1 MSQEI
6 KKSFWG
12 VIPAT
17 VRYDK
22 KVVDGAKLLYSEISA
37 LCNEKGYCWATN
49 EYFAVL
55 YNTTT
60 RTVSRWIAS
69 LEKAEHIVVPNG
81 GKQRKIFLAQKMNFE
96 TDNLN
101 EPVEADDQ
109 VPDAKKTIE
118 KEDKLIRGKKFSNED
133 LFLAEHLLSK
143 IIYNFPAFSNKKVNI
158 EEWAE
163 DIRKLREI
171 DNATHEQIRFM
182 ITWVHG
188 GEIEITGRPKRNFEP
203 NEFWSKN
210 ILSAR
215 KLRKQWFDHLVP
227 QLQSD
232 LKKNIKKHASV
243 QL

>member
-1 MSQEI
+1 MHEEI

-12 VIPAT
+12 VIPAN

-22 KVVDGAKLLYSEISA
+22 SVQDGAKLLYSEITA
-37 LCNEKGYCWATN
+37 LCNEKGFCWATN
-49 EYFAVL
+49 KYFAEL
-55 YNTTT
+55 YSTTT
-60 RTVSRWIAS
+60 RTISRWIAS
-69 LEKAEHIVVPNG
+69 LEKAEHIVIPAG
-81 GKQRKIFLAQKMNFE
+81 AKQRKIFLSQKFVFE
-96 TDNLN
+96 IDNLN
-101 EPVEADDQ
+101 EPTD
-109 VPDAKKTIE
+109 E
-118 KEDKLIRGKKFSNED
+118 KEKPKKKENKPKVQKSNKCDPFD
-133 LFLAEHLLSK
+133 LNLAELLLSK
-143 IIYNFPAFSNKKVNI
+143 IIYNFPAFGNKKVDTK
-158 EEWAE
+158 EWAE

-171 DNATHEQIRFM
+171 DQATHEQIRFM

-188 GEIEITGRPKRNFEP
+188 GEVEITGRPRKNFEP

-232 LKKNIKKHASV
+232 LKKNIKKNSSV